1 MSALSDIVTK
11 LPADVNAKLDGFA
24 TQLSAVQADLAT
36 ANAKIVELQTSAADV
51 PQAVADLTALDVKVL
66 S

>member
-11 LPADVNAKLDGFA
+11 LTADVNAKLDGFA